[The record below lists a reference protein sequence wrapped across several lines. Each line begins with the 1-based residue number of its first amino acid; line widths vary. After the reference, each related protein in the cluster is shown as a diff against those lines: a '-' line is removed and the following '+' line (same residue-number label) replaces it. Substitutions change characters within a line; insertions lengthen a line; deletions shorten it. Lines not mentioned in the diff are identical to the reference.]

1 MSFPYK
7 KLDEADIAYIR
18 FHTAPER
25 VWVGE
30 EIPKEYYHD
39 EMPEYGIFPPE
50 LYVEVLTKEEVAAVL
65 RYANGHNIPVTAR
78 GAGTGLAGGATC
90 KYGGILL
97 SVLKMNRIIEV
108 DEENL
113 SITAEPGVLLT
124 EIADVAKE
132 HGMFYPPD
140 PGERT
145 ASIGG
150 TVITNAGGMRA
161 VRYGLTR
168 DYVRAIEAVLP
179 NGDIVTFSSNVVK
192 NTTGLD
198 VKDLIIGSEGILCV
212 VTRVT
217 LKLIAAPR
225 CSYSLVVPYD
235 SIEKCIGT
243 VPKLLNSSI
252 IPTAIEFIEEEL
264 LEIVERTLGKAFPD
278 HSGKAY
284 LILMIDGSS
293 KEAVEADCDVAADIC
308 LDAGALDVLLCNTE
322 ERIGSV
328 WSVRGAVLE
337 GMKADTTSEE
347 ECDVVVPRSKIAE
360 YVLAAKEIG
369 ARHRV
374 RIITVGHAGDG
385 NIHTEIL
392 RDDLTDEEWAT
403 TTDEVLRALYA
414 KSKELGGQL
423 SGEHGIGNGRLKYL
437 RDFVGDEMYR
447 LYQSIK
453 LAFDPNNIL
462 NPGKVIEL
470 ETEAS

>member
-1 MSFPYK
+1 MAFPYK
-7 KLDEADIAYIR
+7 KIDEADIAFFIEQ
-18 FHTAPER
+18 TARER

-30 EIPKEYYHD
+30 EIPKEYCHD
-39 EMPEYGIFPPE
+39 EMPEYGIYAPDV
-50 LYVEVLTKEEVAAVL
+50 YIEVLDTAEVSALL
-65 RYANGHNIPVTAR
+65 RYANEHNIPVTAR

-97 SVLKMNRIIEV
+97 SVMKMNRILAV

-113 SITAEPGVLLT
+113 SITAEPGALLS
-124 EIADVAKE
+124 EVAAAAAE

-150 TVITNAGGMRA
+150 TIATNAGGMRA

-168 DYVRAIEAVLP
+168 DYVRALEVVLP
-179 NGDIVTFSSNVVK
+179 NGDILQLSSNVVK

-198 VKDLIIGSEGILCV
+198 VKDLVIGSEGILCV
-212 VTRVT
+212 VTRLT
-217 LKLIAAPR
+217 LKLIAAPK
-225 CSYSLVVPYD
+225 CSYSLVVPFD
-235 SIEKCIGT
+235 SIENCIGT

-252 IPTAIEFIEEEL
+252 VPTAIEFIEEEL
-264 LEIVERTLGKAFPD
+264 LEIVERQLGKAFPD
-278 HSGKAY
+278 RSGRAY
-284 LILMIDGSS
+284 LIVMIDGSS
-293 KEAVEADCDVAADIC
+293 KDAAEHDCDIAADIC
-308 LDAGALDVLLCNTE
+308 LQAGALDVYLCDTE
-322 ERIGSV
+322 ERISSV

-347 ECDVVVPRSKIAE
+347 ECDVVVPRSRIAE
-360 YVLAAKEIG
+360 YVLAAKEI
-369 ARHRV
+369 ASQHKV

-392 RDDLTDEEWAT
+392 RDGLTDEEWRT

-437 RDFVGDEMYR
+437 KDFVGEEMYA
-447 LYQSIK
+447 LYKNIK

-462 NPGKVIEL
+462 NPGKVIEIG
-470 ETEAS
+470 

>member
-1 MSFPYK
+1 MAFPYHK
-7 KLDEADIAYIR
+7 IDDNDLSFFKDLIPQKRIAIG
-18 FHTAPER
+18 T
-25 VWVGE
+25 
-30 EIPKEYYHD
+30 EIANEYYHD
-39 EMPEYGIFPPE
+39 EMPEYGIFPPDI
-50 LYVEVLTKEEVAAVL
+50 YIEVINREEVSGIMK
-65 RYANGHNIPVTAR
+65 YACDMNIPVTVR

-97 SVLKMNRIIEV
+97 SVMKMNQIIKI
-108 DEENL
+108 DEKNL
-113 SITAEPGVLLT
+113 SMTVQPGVLLS
-124 EIADVAKE
+124 EVAEAAKE
-132 HGMFYPPD
+132 KGMFYPPD
-140 PGERT
+140 PGEKT

-179 NGDIVTFSSNVVK
+179 NGKIVQFSSNVVK

-198 VKDLIIGSEGILCV
+198 MKDLVIGSEGILCV
-212 VTRVT
+212 VTEII
-217 LKLIAAPR
+217 LKLIAQPN

-235 SIEKCIGT
+235 NLEQCIGT
-243 VPKLLNSSI
+243 VPKLLNSSF
-252 IPTAIEFIEEEL
+252 IPTAIEFMEEEL
-264 LEIVERTLGKAFPD
+264 LEIVERQLGKVFPD
-278 HSGKAY
+278 HSGTAY

-293 KEAVEADCDVAADIC
+293 KETVMKDCDIAADIC
-308 LDAGALDVLLCNTE
+308 LEAGALDVLLCNTE
-322 ERIGSV
+322 ERIQSV

-369 ARHRV
+369 SKHNV

-392 RDDLTDEEWAT
+392 RDKLSDEEWKI

-423 SGEHGIGNGRLKYL
+423 SGEHGIGNGRLHYL
-437 RDFVGDEMYR
+437 KDFVGND
-447 LYQSIK
+447 LYDLYGSIK
-453 LAFDPNNIL
+453 LAFDPMCIL
-462 NPGKVIEL
+462 NPGKMIEI
-470 ETEAS
+470 

>member
-1 MSFPYK
+1 MALPYK
-7 KLDEADIAYIR
+7 KIDEKDIEFIKSA
-18 FHTAPER
+18 TAPER
-25 VWVGE
+25 VLVGA
-30 EIPKEYYHD
+30 EIPNEYYHD
-39 EMPEYGIFPPE
+39 EMPEYGIFPPD
-50 LYVEVLTKEEVAAVL
+50 LYVEVVSTEEVSSIMK
-65 RYANGHNIPVTAR
+65 YANEQNIPVTVR

-90 KYGGILL
+90 KFGGIML
-97 SVLKMNRIIEV
+97 SVMRINHILEV

-113 SITAEPGVLLT
+113 SMTVEPGALLT
-124 EIADVAKE
+124 EVAAAAAE

-140 PGERT
+140 PGEKT

-150 TVITNAGGMRA
+150 TVLTNAGGMRA

-179 NGDIVTFSSNVVK
+179 NGNIVQFSSNVVK

-212 VTRVT
+212 ATKIT
-217 LKLIAAPR
+217 LKLIAAPK
-225 CSYSLVVPYD
+225 CSYSLVVPFD

-252 IPTAIEFIEEEL
+252 VPTAIEFIEEEL
-264 LEIVERTLGKAFPD
+264 LEIVERCLGKSFPD
-278 HSGKAY
+278 HSGKEY
-284 LILMIDGSS
+284 LIIMIDGSS

-308 LDAGALDVLLCNTE
+308 LEAGALDVLLCNTE

-347 ECDVVVPRSKIAE
+347 ECDVVVPRSKIAD
-360 YVLAAKEIG
+360 YVLAAKEI
-369 ARHRV
+369 ASQHKV

-392 RDDLTDEEWAT
+392 RDDLTDEEWKIA
-403 TTDEVLRALYA
+403 TDEVLKALYA

-437 RDFVGDEMYR
+437 KPFIGEEMYD
-447 LYQSIK
+447 LYKNIK
-453 LAFDPNNIL
+453 LAFDPNLIL
-462 NPGKVIEL
+462 NPEKMIEIQ
-470 ETEAS
+470 